1 MPPMPPRPA
10 IVWFRDDLR
19 LSDQPALTAAIETG
33 APILAIYIFDE
44 KSPGLRAPGGATRWW
59 LHHSLTSLARS
70 LERIGGR
77 LDILSGPSL
86 PLLLDLARA
95 ADAQAVFW
103 TRRYGAAEIAIDK
116 QAKADLS
123 DAGILVRSLNG
134 QLLHEPWEV
143 QSKLGDFYRVYSP
156 FWRAAQARP
165 EPAPPLPA
173 PSKMKAAVWPKQAPK
188 TVALESLNLLPTKP
202 DWAGGLRDTWQPGEA
217 GAQARLEAFLD
228 NRIGQYASLRDR
240 PDQPGTSFLSAHIRH
255 GEISARQIYHATKHA
270 QHQHG
275 LPARDCDKFIAEIGW
290 REFAHHLLY
299 HFPDLRSRNFQP
311 KFDAFPWRDPQ
322 AQELSAWQGGQTG
335 YPIVDAGMRE
345 LWQTGTMHNRVR
357 MIAAS
362 FLVKDLLI
370 DWRIGEEWFWDTLCD
385 ACPANNTASWQ
396 WVAGSGADAAPYF
409 RIFNPVL
416 QGQKFDPHG
425 AYVRKYVPELAKLP
439 DPWIHQPWDAPEPV
453 LKQAGIELGSD
464 YPKPMVDHSRARDR
478 ALAALATTKTDMA

>member
-1 MPPMPPRPA
+1 M
-10 IVWFRDDLR
+10 
-19 LSDQPALTAAIETG
+19 
-33 APILAIYIFDE
+33 
-44 KSPGLRAPGGATRWW
+44 
-59 LHHSLTSLARS
+59 
-70 LERIGGR
+70 
-77 LDILSGPSL
+77 
-86 PLLLDLARA
+86 
-95 ADAQAVFW
+95 
-103 TRRYGAAEIAIDK
+103 
-116 QAKADLS
+116 
-123 DAGILVRSLNG
+123 
-134 QLLHEPWEV
+134 
-143 QSKLGDFYRVYSP
+143 
-156 FWRAAQARP
+156 
-165 EPAPPLPA
+165 
-173 PSKMKAAVWPKQAPK
+173 
-188 TVALESLNLLPTKP
+188 
-202 DWAGGLRDTWQPGEA
+202 
-217 GAQARLEAFLD
+217 
-228 NRIGQYASLRDR
+228 
-240 PDQPGTSFLSAHIRH
+240 
-255 GEISARQIYHATKHA
+255 
-270 QHQHG
+270 
-275 LPARDCDKFIAEIGW
+275 
-290 REFAHHLLY
+290 
-299 HFPDLRSRNFQP
+299 RSRNFQP

-439 DPWIHQPWDAPEPV
+439 DPWIHQPWDAPETV
-453 LKQAGIELGSD
+453 LKQAGIELGRD